1 MNRQEA
7 AIQLKLQRSKSSL
20 AEAGLMIQNQFYNA
34 AVNRLYYACFY
45 ATQALLLTKNVVS
58 KSHSGIATQ
67 LYNQFTKPGNFDKK
81 LSAFYTRLMQ
91 YRNKSDYSDFLIVT
105 QEGAGELIQS
115 AKEYINHII
124 ALIQSPETPD
134 NADNSAL

>member
-45 ATQALLLTKNVVS
+45 AT
-58 KSHSGIATQ
+58 
-67 LYNQFTKPGNFDKK
+67 
-81 LSAFYTRLMQ
+81 
-91 YRNKSDYSDFLIVT
+91 
-105 QEGAGELIQS
+105 
-115 AKEYINHII
+115 
-124 ALIQSPETPD
+124 
-134 NADNSAL
+134 

>member
-134 NADNSAL
+134 NADNPAL